1 MQSFFSVVILSFI
14 SYTTTSDELFCSFLC
29 KTTSPTEVA
38 SSEPSFSP
46 TTPLPTFYP
55 TEPPK
60 TCEAAGSRCG
70 LLDTLPCCP
79 GDRCVLIKGYGGRC
93 LWVKPTPSPSAA
105 PSSAPTRSPTSSP
118 SYRPSS
124 TPSAAPSSSVS
135 DSENCLDTEVSSIM
149 SYLLSVAQIFIVL
162 NLLLSSFSGTNSL
175 PARHRRP
182 RHFHQAHL
190 LPPFL
195 QPRPRRGRHLVQAL
209 LL

>member
-1 MQSFFSVVILSFI
+1 MQSSICDYSFFFSSTPPSNTLYSRFA
-14 SYTTTSDELFCSFLC
+14 LFFANH
-29 KTTSPTEVA
+29 SPTEVA

-46 TTPLPTFYP
+46 TTPIPTFYP

-124 TPSAAPSSSVS
+124 TPSGAPSSSVS
-135 DSENCLDTEVSSIM
+135 AYLKVSSM
-149 SYLLSVAQIFIVL
+149 
-162 NLLLSSFSGTNSL
+162 
-175 PARHRRP
+175 
-182 RHFHQAHL
+182 
-190 LPPFL
+190 
-195 QPRPRRGRHLVQAL
+195 
-209 LL
+209 